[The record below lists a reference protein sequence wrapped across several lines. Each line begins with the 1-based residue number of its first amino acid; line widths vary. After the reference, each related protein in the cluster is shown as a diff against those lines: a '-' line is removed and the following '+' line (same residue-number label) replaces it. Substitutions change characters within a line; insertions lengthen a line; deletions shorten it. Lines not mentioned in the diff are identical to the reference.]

1 MEHGKL
7 LLYVGIALMAVAA
20 ITALVCLVI
29 FRGRA
34 QELKHRLEAE
44 YGPEKKPAEK

>member
-7 LLYVGIALMAVAA
+7 LLYVGIALMAIAA
-20 ITALVCLVI
+20 VTALVCLAV

-34 QELKHRLEAE
+34 KELKRRLEAE